1 MEIVSINLHRA
12 RVPRLRVIQF
22 KRPLSWTVLS
32 SAESAAEKT
41 NQRDLKAFIPINNFI
56 IQM

>member
-12 RVPRLRVIQF
+12 RVPRLRVIQI

-32 SAESAAEKT
+32 SAESAEKT

-56 IQM
+56 I

>member
-12 RVPRLRVIQF
+12 RIPRLRVIQI

-56 IQM
+56 I

>member
-12 RVPRLRVIQF
+12 RVPRLRVIQI

-32 SAESAAEKT
+32 SAESDAKKT

-56 IQM
+56 I